1 MLIQGC
7 YFHGCSCLDE
17 KKWHFTAA
25 ERQPKFELKIKTLQ
39 EYGTV
44 YIMKE
49 CEWTKLKSSITKPT
63 TGLGHLFEEDTEETL
78 LEGVRN
84 NRLFG
89 FLVADVDVDDSKIEE
104 FVKNGFLFPPCTT
117 RKELSMDHLSP
128 YMHQRYTEERKAPKL
143 TVIQSY
149 RGSQILIMTAMA
161 NFLMENDFVI
171 KNVTQFIQYQPGKA
185 LAPFV
190 KKVTSMRIQAARD
203 GDDAKGMISKLIGNS
218 GKFSKQKRYKI

>member
-1 MLIQGC
+1 
-7 YFHGCSCLDE
+7 
-17 KKWHFTAA
+17 
-25 ERQPKFELKIKTLQ
+25 
-39 EYGTV
+39 
-44 YIMKE
+44 MKE
-49 CEWTKLKSSITKPT
+49 CEWTKLKSLISKPK

-78 LEGVRN
+78 LEGVRS

-128 YMHQRYTEERKAPKL
+128 YMHQRYTEERKTPKL

-149 RGSQILIMTAMA
+149 RGSQMLIMTAMA

-171 KNVTQFIQYQPGKA
+171 KNVTKFIQYQPGKA

-203 GDDAKGMISKLIGNS
+203 GDDAKGMIGKLIGNS
-218 GKFSKQKRYKI
+218 GKFCKNTL